1 VNVVDT
7 LLVFALIP
15 LCVYGLIALL
25 TLWPKFARTPRYQA
39 GQEWGYAPVWWTANP
54 AGVDGHAP
62 SAHLALEQGEA
73 GEPAPTARGG
83 ARGNW

>member
-1 VNVVDT
+1 MNVVDT

-15 LCVYGLIALL
+15 LAVYGVIALL
-25 TLWPKFARTPRYQA
+25 TLWPKFARTPRYQS
-39 GQEWGYAPVWWTANP
+39 GQEWDYAPVWWTGNP
-54 AGVDGHAP
+54 AGVGAHASSHAP
-62 SAHLALEQGEA
+62 VEQDGEA